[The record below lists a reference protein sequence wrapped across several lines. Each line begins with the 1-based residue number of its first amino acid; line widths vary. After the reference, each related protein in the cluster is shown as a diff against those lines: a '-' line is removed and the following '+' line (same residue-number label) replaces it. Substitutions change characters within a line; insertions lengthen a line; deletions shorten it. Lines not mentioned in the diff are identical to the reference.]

1 LVSTE
6 QESEIKGNRSSLQEE
21 EMSPRT
27 TFVCDILYLY
37 AKGASLNRLN
47 IYMNQLLVFV
57 IMKENVRLILL
68 GISAASFLFTILAIQ
83 QDPPQQI
90 VFGQSKLNQTS
101 AANETIFRSVF
112 DTFVSSEPEG
122 YGVYT
127 ERPSNVF
134 KLGDEVIIYSE
145 PADYTYKTLTDENG
159 TKLYGMKMTADMIL
173 TDRNGAE
180 FGRQLDI
187 PMTELISHHQNKEL
201 YFDLSLTGTDN
212 LEPGDYIVKWTVT
225 DENSGQTFDIVK
237 DLTLTQ

>member
-1 LVSTE
+1 
-6 QESEIKGNRSSLQEE
+6 
-21 EMSPRT
+21 
-27 TFVCDILYLY
+27 
-37 AKGASLNRLN
+37 
-47 IYMNQLLVFV
+47 MNQLSVFLV
-57 IMKENVRLILL
+57 MKENVRLILL
-68 GISAASFLFTILAIQ
+68 GVSVALFLFTILAIQ
-83 QDPPQQI
+83 RDPPQQI
-90 VFGQSKLNQTS
+90 ALGQSQLNQSS

-212 LEPGDYIVKWTVT
+212 LEPGDYIVRWTVT

>member
-1 LVSTE
+1 MLIVIVMEQNIRFIILGTSVALFLST
-6 QESEIKGNRSSLQEE
+6 II
-21 EMSPRT
+21 T
-27 TFVCDILYLY
+27 
-37 AKGASLNRLN
+37 
-47 IYMNQLLVFV
+47 
-57 IMKENVRLILL
+57 
-68 GISAASFLFTILAIQ
+68 IQ
-83 QDPPQQI
+83 QGPRQQFA
-90 VFGQSKLNQTS
+90 FGQSQLANPS
-101 AANETIFRSVF
+101 VANETKFRSVF

-127 ERPSNVF
+127 ERPLNMF

-145 PADYTYKTLTDENG
+145 PAGYTHKTLTDENG

-180 FGRQLDI
+180 FGRQQDI

-212 LEPGDYIVKWTVT
+212 LEPGDYIVKWILT

-237 DLTLTQ
+237 EFTLSQ

>member
-1 LVSTE
+1 MLIVVV
-6 QESEIKGNRSSLQEE
+6 LEE
-21 EMSPRT
+21 N
-27 TFVCDILYLY
+27 
-37 AKGASLNRLN
+37 KW
-47 IYMNQLLVFV
+47 
-57 IMKENVRLILL
+57 LIVL
-68 GISAASFLFTILAIQ
+68 GISAALFLSTIIAIQ
-83 QDPPQQI
+83 QEPRQQFA
-90 VFGQSKLNQTS
+90 FGQPQLAEPSVV
-101 AANETIFRSVF
+101 NETKFRSVF

-145 PADYTYKTLTDENG
+145 PAGYTHKILTDENG

-180 FGRQLDI
+180 FGKQQDI

-201 YFDLSLTGTDN
+201 YFDLSLTGTDT
-212 LEPGDYIVKWTVT
+212 LEPGDYVVKWILT

-237 DLTLTQ
+237 DFTLSQ